1 MNAKIVE
8 LLKNSTISFP
18 RLLLTSYTSLQ
29 ITEKELLLLIYLI
42 GEDTLFNPKQ
52 ISTDL
57 HLSLEETL
65 EMMSSLTGKDIL
77 KIEVIKIGNS
87 HEERINLDGLYH
99 KLAFFVVQNDVK
111 EEKKTNLFDLFE
123 KEFGRTLSPIEYE
136 IIKGWRENDFP
147 EELILCA
154 LKEAVYNGVFRLN
167 YIDKILFEWR
177 KKGIKNKEDV
187 EKNNRN
193 FNERKKE
200 VKEEVFDYDWL
211 SESE

>member
-1 MNAKIVE
+1 MNAKIIE

-18 RLLLTSYTSLQ
+18 RLLLTSYQDLK
-29 ITEKELLLLIYLI
+29 ITEKELIVLIYLI
-42 GEDTLFNPKQ
+42 GEDSLFNPKK
-52 ISTDL
+52 ISNDL

-65 EMMSSLTGKDIL
+65 ESISSLSGKDIL
-77 KIEVIKIGNS
+77 KIDVIKVGNS
-87 HEERINLDGLYH
+87 HEERVSLDGLYH
-99 KLAFFVVQNDVK
+99 KLAFFVVSTEVQ
-111 EEKKTNLFDLFE
+111 EEKKINLFDVFE
-123 KEFGRTLSPIEYE
+123 KEFGRPLSPIEYE
-136 IIKGWRENDFP
+136 IIKGWGENDFS

-187 EKNNRN
+187 EKNNRS

-200 VKEEVFDYDWL
+200 IKEEVFEYDWL
-211 SESE
+211 GESE